1 MLRSINKLL
10 RNNGLI
16 IQYIK
21 YIIIILRTD
30 LFSNHHIV
38 EFLKDAYNKCK
49 INDVTFISNGSNDV
63 VDKHISKNSIESVIY
78 SFQ

>member
-1 MLRSINKLL
+1 MLRNINKL

-30 LFSNHHIV
+30 LFSNHIV
-38 EFLKDAYNKCK
+38 EFLKDAYNKCNM
-49 INDVTFISNGSNDV
+49 NDVTFISNGSND
-63 VDKHISKNSIESVIY
+63 KHICR
-78 SFQ
+78 